1 MIKIGFYIK
10 ETFKSVFRNRNT
22 SIATILSMTLTLL
35 ILGITLLIILNLDK
49 FVLSARQEFSGI
61 QIFLKNEVDKSMMD
75 DFENKLRDN
84 QLLKDII
91 FVSKDETMESF
102 KNNIGYETDIFSDI
116 ENPCEN
122 SFIVYPNDAKDSAD
136 IVEELKK
143 DKRVSSISFYQD
155 TIEQLVKIS
164 NIAGLISIIVIVVL
178 FVFSLLIIENM
189 IKITIFSRMREI
201 NIMKVIG
208 ATNWFIRWPFI
219 LEGALLGFIGSFSAF
234 LITDF
239 AYAKVYSILSGTIF
253 FSKYIVDKATMSS
266 LLLSLFVLTGIGIGI
281 LGSVSS
287 LRKYLKV

>member
-22 SIATILSMTLTLL
+22 SIATIISMTLTLL

-49 FVLSARQEFSGI
+49 FVLTARKEFSGI
-61 QIFLKNEVDKSMMD
+61 QIFLKNEVDKTQMD
-75 DFENKLRDN
+75 SFENKLREN
-84 QLLKDII
+84 QQLRDVV
-91 FVSKDETMESF
+91 FVSKEETMESF
-102 KNNIGYETDIFSDI
+102 KSNIGYETDIFSDL

-122 SFIVYPNDAKDSAD
+122 SFIVYPTDAKNSAL
-136 IVEELKK
+136 IVE
-143 DKRVSSISFYQD
+143 D
-155 TIEQLVKIS
+155 S
-164 NIAGLISIIVIVVL
+164 NIAGIISIAVIVVL
-178 FVFSLLIIENM
+178 FVLSLLIIENM

-208 ATNWFIRWPFI
+208 ATNWFIRWPFV
-219 LEGALLGFIGSFSAF
+219 LEGALLGFIGSFLAF

-239 AYAKVYSILSGTIF
+239 AYSKVYSILSGTAF
-253 FSKYIVDKATMSS
+253 FSKYIVDNATMSS

>member
-61 QIFLKNEVDKSMMD
+61 QIFLKNEVDKTKMD
-75 DFENKLRDN
+75 EFEDKLRDN

-143 DKRVSSISFYQD
+143 DTRVSSISFYQD

-178 FVFSLLIIENM
+178 FVLSLLIIENM

>member
-22 SIATILSMTLTLL
+22 SIATIISMTLTLL

-49 FVLSARQEFSGI
+49 FVLTARKEFSGI
-61 QIFLKNEVDKSMMD
+61 QIFLKNEVDKTQMD
-75 DFENKLRDN
+75 SFENKLREN
-84 QLLKDII
+84 QQLRDVV
-91 FVSKDETMESF
+91 FVSKEETMESF
-102 KNNIGYETDIFSDI
+102 KSNIGYETDIFSDL

-122 SFIVYPNDAKDSAD
+122 SFIVYPTDAKNSAL
-136 IVEELKK
+136 IVEDLKK
-143 DKRVSSISFYQD
+143 DTRVSSISFYQD
-155 TIEQLVKIS
+155 TIDKLVKIS
-164 NIAGLISIIVIVVL
+164 NIAGIISIAVIVVL
-178 FVFSLLIIENM
+178 FVLSLLIIENM

-208 ATNWFIRWPFI
+208 ATNWFIRWPFV
-219 LEGALLGFIGSFSAF
+219 LEAALLGFIGSFLAF

-239 AYAKVYSILSGTIF
+239 AYSKVYSILSGTAF
-253 FSKYIVDKATMSS
+253 FSKYIVDNATMSS

>member
-22 SIATILSMTLTLL
+22 SVATIISMTLTLL

-49 FVLSARQEFSGI
+49 FVLTARQEFSGI
-61 QIFLKNEVDKSMMD
+61 QIFLKNEVDKTQTDS
-75 DFENKLRDN
+75 FENMLRDN
-84 QLLKDII
+84 QQLKDIV
-91 FVSKDETMESF
+91 FVSKEETMESF
-102 KNNIGYETDIFSDI
+102 KSNIGYETDIFSDL

-122 SFIVYPNDAKDSAD
+122 SFIAYPIDAKDSAT

-143 DKRVSSISFYQD
+143 DLRVSSISFYQD
-155 TIEQLVKIS
+155 TIDQLVKIS
-164 NIAGLISIIVIVVL
+164 NIAGIISIVVIVVL
-178 FVFSLLIIENM
+178 FVLSLLIIENM

-219 LEGALLGFIGSFSAF
+219 LEGALLGSIGSFLAF

-239 AYAKVYSILSGTIF
+239 AYSKVYSILSKTIF
-253 FSKYIVDKATMSS
+253 FSKYIFLSS
-266 LLLSLFVLTGIGIGI
+266 YFKSMG
-281 LGSVSS
+281 
-287 LRKYLKV
+287 